1 MDLCFA
7 MQSKTVSSQE
17 SLQTQARQA
26 WDDKTSKV
34 NSLMS
39 ARVLFGGRRR
49 WGDGNRREG
58 TGSGNRVRRTKAGH
72 GERKGMI
79 PRWKY
84 WEGQSRKDQEKQLF
98 GIWHRKSQK
107 CRQFYEGSEVPT
119 LAVTFLLSAALHS
132 NFLCSSSPTKK
143 GVNISHYVWNYLI
156 GGKKWGGYPEK
167 ETQKNAF
174 LTLNYLISMRCNLI
188 FLWQSSFITCSVHLE
203 HTQSIS
209 V

>member
-1 MDLCFA
+1 MIKQVKLTAWCQPGSWLVA
-7 MQSKTVSSQE
+7 GEVGEMGIEEREQGVEIMWGVQ
-17 SLQTQARQA
+17 RQ
-26 WDDKTSKV
+26 D
-34 NSLMS
+34 ME
-39 ARVLFGGRRR
+39 
-49 WGDGNRREG
+49 DG
-58 TGSGNRVRRTKAGH
+58 
-72 GERKGMI
+72 KGMI

-107 CRQFYEGSEVPT
+107 CRQFYEDSEVPT

-156 GGKKWGGYPEK
+156 GEKKWGVYAEK

-174 LTLNYLISMRCNLI
+174 LTLNYLISMCCNLI
-188 FLWQSSFITCSVHLE
+188 FLWQSSFVTCNVHLE
-203 HTQSIS
+203 HTHSIS